1 MLAVDNLDDDYIPRT
16 SELIRSEFAVRE
28 LGQLCAPGSAN
39 TAERIFATA
48 LAEKLAGISE
58 REKPRY
64 LQAA

>member
-1 MLAVDNLDDDYIPRT
+1 MHAVQHLSDGYIPRH
-16 SELIRSEFAVRE
+16 SEMIRLEFAVGEMGE
-28 LGQLCAPGSAN
+28 LCSPGSAE
-39 TAERIFATA
+39 TAEYMFASA